1 MQAIVRLTYFTIEFN
16 GFDANHMR
24 NNVFAYVFICVLKVN
39 AINIWNVQNNRKY
52 EKCFMLKTLLWN
64 KLHERKQNR
73 TKPTHFAKRRLKP
86 KTSKSTNGRPY
97 EKPIP
102 RCFQSLVSLCIVGS
116 SLWMVMRIEVYRCKI
131 VFTKYYHYVLG
142 MCVCVLLL
150 SLSTVS
156 EPEWKN
162 IWFKSYYRGK
172 CDSHVTS

>member
-39 AINIWNVQNNRKY
+39 AVNIWNDQNNRKY

-64 KLHERKQNR
+64 IQHERKQNR

-86 KTSKSTNGRPY
+86 KTSKSTNGQPY

-102 RCFQSLVSLCIVGS
+102 RWFQSLVSLCIVGS
-116 SLWMVMRIEVYRCKI
+116 SLWMVMRIDAKLYLLNTIIMYWV
-131 VFTKYYHYVLG
+131 
-142 MCVCVLLL
+142 CVCAATLFEHSIGTGV
-150 SLSTVS
+150 
-156 EPEWKN
+156 EKHM
-162 IWFKSYYRGK
+162 I
-172 CDSHVTS
+172 